1 MGELRI
7 VVIGGV
13 AAGTSAASQAKRRRP
28 EARVILVERGEHVS
42 YGACGIPYNLEDPN
56 RSMDDLVVVSPERF
70 RSERGID
77 VRLRT
82 EAVAIDT
89 ENKLVRVRDL
99 ATSQESELP
108 YDKLVLATGA
118 TPVKLPLPGLDLP
131 GVFHLR
137 DLADGCALKNRLA
150 NGDLRRAAIIGA
162 GYIGMEMA
170 ESFRTRGLEV
180 VVLEKADQVVPGF
193 EREIATRVADEARR
207 NGVRLELGIDLRGI
221 EKRGETLVCRTDRG
235 EIEADLVLVS
245 VGVRPNVALAKTAG
259 IELGPTGAIAVDDR
273 QRTSV
278 PDVFAAGDC
287 SEAFH
292 RLTGMPAYVPL
303 GTTANKQ
310 GKVAG
315 ANAAGADVRFPGIVG
330 TAGFVVFDLEVART
344 GLGAG
349 EIARLGRSVSRSTST
364 QSSRGHAFPGGRPIT
379 SVLFV
384 DPETH
389 TILGAQMVGPASVA
403 KRIDVFATAILAG
416 LTVEEVEDLD
426 LSYAPPFAP
435 VYDPILIAANVATKA
450 VSSSPPGT
458 TPRAR
463 AAE

>member
-28 EARVILVERGEHVS
+28 EARVTLVERGAHVS
-42 YGACGIPYNLEDPN
+42 YGACGIPYNLEDPS
-56 RSMDDLVVVSPERF
+56 RSMDDLVVVSAQTF

-89 ENKLVRVRDL
+89 DAKLVRLRDL
-99 ATSQESELP
+99 ATSEESELP
-108 YDKLVLATGA
+108 YDKLVIATGA
-118 TPVKLPLPGLDLP
+118 APVKLPIPGMDLP
-131 GVFHLR
+131 GVHHLR
-137 DLADGCALKNRLA
+137 ELEDGCALKERLA
-150 NGDLRRAAIIGA
+150 TGNVRRAAIIGA
-162 GYIGMEMA
+162 GYIGMEVA
-170 ESFRTRGLEV
+170 EAFRFRGLEV
-180 VVLEKADQVVPGF
+180 VVLEKTDQVVPGF
-193 EREIATRVADEARR
+193 EREIATRVAEEARA
-207 NGVRLELGIDLRGI
+207 NGVRLELGIDVHGL
-221 EKRGETLVCRTDRG
+221 EKRGDTLVCRTDRG

-245 VGVRPNVALAKTAG
+245 VGVRPNVALAKAAG
-259 IELGPTGAIAVDDR
+259 IQLGPTGAIAVDDR

-287 SEAFH
+287 CEAFH

-315 ANAAGADVRFPGIVG
+315 ANAVGGDVRFAGIVG
-330 TAGFVVFDLEVART
+330 TAGFKVFDLEVART

-349 EIARLGRSVSRSTST
+349 EIARLGRRVSRSTST
-364 QSSRGHAFPGGRPIT
+364 QSSRGHAYPGGAPVT

-389 TILGAQMVGPASVA
+389 TILGAQMVGHAAVA

-450 VSSSPPGT
+450 VSSTPPGSA
-458 TPRAR
+458 PKAR